1 MLRCAVGATV
11 DLRYFFNRLNCYECG
26 HLETKIIYTW
36 KASLQYE
43 DFDLKND
50 ERLAYDE
57 TMGVVYQDHSE
68 RNKDRRMLS
77 ECNEKVIPNEL
88 RVQYRNSV
96 CRIISNAN
104 IKGRTDGLKVLG
116 TGFLIKL
123 LGHKCILTAYNVLKT
138 PAVAADTWVEFLVE
152 GNDNSWTTGTHQGR
166 PL

>member
-1 MLRCAVGATV
+1 MSHSAVPKLKYGDQRKLCKTCKGPVRTIALTSCYHAPLCGRCNSR
-11 DLRYFFNRLNCYECG
+11 LRYFFNRLNCYECG

-57 TMGVVYQDHSE
+57 AMGVVYQDHSE

-116 TGFLIKL
+116 TGFLIKFARAQMHFNGL
-123 LGHKCILTAYNVLKT
+123 
-138 PAVAADTWVEFLVE
+138 
-152 GNDNSWTTGTHQGR
+152 
-166 PL
+166 